1 MSKMQNPGE
10 LAGTTKADPEG
21 CDFKGGRSRGGAY
34 AAAALC
40 DALAECDPKAASEIC
55 AAYLDARR
63 TGGPVLGDPFGMVSG
78 DAGLWADSAPVHE
91 LAAYGVAALDR
102 LRTANLG
109 LNARKRL
116 FAAIW
121 QSFPEQD
128 RKAFLARV
136 DAEGRFVYRGAE

>member
-1 MSKMQNPGE
+1 MTDHPLTLHTEHSANR
-10 LAGTTKADPEG
+10 AVD
-21 CDFKGGRSRGGAY
+21 
-34 AAAALC
+34 ALC
-40 DALAECDPKAASEIC
+40 RALADCDPKAAAAIC
-55 AAYLDARR
+55 AAYLDDQR
-63 TGGPVLGDPFGMVSG
+63 TGGPVLGDPFGMVAG

-116 FAAIW
+116 FAALW
-121 QSFPEQD
+121 QSFPDQD

-136 DAEGRFVYRGAE
+136 DAEGRFINRGAE